1 MNHKKICFLL
11 FIGLIMTACGKPTP
25 PPPMPEP
32 KEVIEALPAPVVIKP
47 ATVQPTVTIPPTTQ
61 SKETPLIPPAGTPEV
76 TPLIPPPPGSQGMM
90 RGHAFPDVMAL
101 NVEPGTPAK
110 VSLRLKGDLP
120 TPCHILQVDMAA
132 PDSENRIQI
141 EVYSLVDPNKM
152 CAQVLVPFEQELVLG
167 SFSGGRYSVLVNG
180 QQVGEFDSE

>member
-1 MNHKKICFLL
+1 MSHKKIYFLL

-25 PPPMPEP
+25 PSPTPEP
-32 KEVIEALPAPVVIKP
+32 KKVVAPSPTSVVIKP
-47 ATVQPTVTIPPTTQ
+47 ATVQPTVTLSPTTQ
-61 SKETPLIPPAGTPEV
+61 AEELPMTPSIGTPEV

-90 RGHAFPDVMAL
+90 RGHAFPDAMAL

-167 SFSGGRYSVLVNG
+167 SFSGGKYSVWVNG

>member
-1 MNHKKICFLL
+1 MNHKKIYFLL

-25 PPPMPEP
+25 PPPTPQP
-32 KEVIEALPAPVVIKP
+32 KEAIGASPTLVVIKP
-47 ATVQPTVTIPPTTQ
+47 VTVQPTVTPSPTTQ
-61 SKETPLIPPAGTPEV
+61 AEELPMIPPAGTPEV
-76 TPLIPPPPGSQGMM
+76 TPLIQLPAGSQGMM
-90 RGHAFPDVMAL
+90 RGHAFADVMEID
-101 NVEPGTPAK
+101 VEPGTPAK
-110 VSLRLKGDLP
+110 VSLLIKGDLP

-167 SFSGGRYSVLVNG
+167 SFSAGKYSVWVNS
-180 QQVGEFDSE
+180 QKVGEFDGE